1 MKIIVLLFIPVISAL
16 IGWITNFIA
25 VRMIFRPRNEVR
37 ILGIRIQGLI
47 PKRKQDL
54 AVKIAHTVE
63 KELIS
68 HRDIKDALKSE
79 DFHLQTSDVIREKI
93 EDFITAKACSNP
105 LVGMFITP
113 EITSRLSATFME
125 ELQNEIPAVMDSL
138 LEKVEAKID
147 FREIIQNKIEQFDPS
162 KLESIVYAIASKELK
177 AIEILGGVLGFV
189 VGLIQ
194 LLLVFA
200 GDIYG

>member
-1 MKIIVLLFIPVISAL
+1 MKIIALLFIPVISAL

-25 VRMIFRPRNEVR
+25 VRMIFRPRNE
-37 ILGIRIQGLI
+37 IHFLWFRIQGLI

-54 AVKIAHTVE
+54 AVRIAHTVE

-68 HRDIKDALKSE
+68 HRDIKEILKSQ
-79 DFHLQTSDVIREKI
+79 DFHLQTSDVIRQKI
-93 EDFITAKACSNP
+93 EDFITTKASANP
-105 LVGMFITP
+105 LVAMFITP

-125 ELQNEIPAVMDSL
+125 ELQKEIPGVIDSI
-138 LEKVEAKID
+138 LEKAESKID
-147 FREIIQNKIEQFDPS
+147 FREIIQKKIEQFDPS
-162 KLESIVYAIASKELK
+162 KLESIVYTIASKELK
-177 AIEILGGVLGFV
+177 AIEFLGGVLGFI

-194 LLLVFA
+194 LLLIFA

>member
-25 VRMIFRPRNEVR
+25 VRMIFRPRNEIR
-37 ILGIRIQGLI
+37 FLGVRIQGLI

-68 HRDIKDALKSE
+68 HKDIKEALKSE

-93 EDFITAKACSNP
+93 EDFITAKASSNP

-147 FREIIQNKIEQFDPS
+147 FREIIQKKIEQFDPS

-194 LLLVFA
+194 LLLVLT
-200 GDIYG
+200 GGIYD

>member
-1 MKIIVLLFIPVISAL
+1 MKIIILLFIPVISAL

-37 ILGIRIQGLI
+37 ILGVRIQGLI

-93 EDFITAKACSNP
+93 EDFITAKASSNP

-147 FREIIQNKIEQFDPS
+147 FREIIQKKIEQFDPS

-194 LLLVFA
+194 LLLIFA

>member
-1 MKIIVLLFIPVISAL
+1 MKIVVLILIPVISAL

-25 VRMIFRPRNEVR
+25 VKMIFRPRNEVR
-37 ILGIRIQGLI
+37 ILGLRVQGLI

-68 HRDIKDALKSE
+68 HRDIKEVLKSE
-79 DFHLQTSDVIREKI
+79 DFSIHTSDVIKQKI
-93 EDFITAKACSNP
+93 EGFIQAKTAANP
-105 LVGMFITP
+105 LIAMFVTP
-113 EITSRLSATFME
+113 EITSRLATTIME
-125 ELQNEIPAVMDSL
+125 ELQNEIPGVIDSI
-138 LEKVEAKID
+138 LEKVESKID
-147 FREIIQNKIEQFDPS
+147 FREIIQKKIEQFDPS
-162 KLESIVYAIASKELK
+162 KLESIVYTIASKELK
-177 AIEILGGVLGFV
+177 AIEILGGVLGFL

-194 LLLVFA
+194 LTLMIA